1 MPTKDKMKREFGDKI
16 SPVYFKKKAKDYFE
30 DRSVEAMMKWTLPGF
45 LLYCDVSKRQWEE
58 FKTDPK
64 YKDTCDK
71 VMLNLED
78 KYCHG
83 LETKNPTGSI
93 FALKNMGWS
102 DEKGIK
108 STIEVGARLEDVLK
122 GIKVKA

>member
-1 MPTKDKMKREFGDKI
+1 MIMPTKDKMKREFGDKI
-16 SPVYFKKKAKDYFE
+16 SPVYFKKKANEYFSNPE
-30 DRSVEAMMKWTLPGF
+30 EMMTWTLPGF
-45 LLYCDVSKRQWEE
+45 LLYCNVSKKQWEE
-58 FKTDPK
+58 FKTKEK
-64 YKDTCDK
+64 YKETCEK
-71 VMLNLED
+71 VMLHLED